1 MPFVNEFISKSDIE
15 KYGLDKI
22 YFDLN
27 PSQTELPSSF
37 NPHWTIDRERDI
49 IFRQIRAANPA
60 RDGEHWI
67 EFCLDVAGKKIF
79 VKIDRAHGSKSFNES
94 PYLIA
99 WDRIIDIYPLDIE
112 DNDIHKI
119 HGMLKEALT
128 VRGYDGARK
137 QIPNTTVTFNF

>member
-1 MPFVNEFISKSDIE
+1 MPFVNEFISKPDIE
-15 KYGLDKI
+15 KHGLDKN

-49 IFRQIRAANPA
+49 ILRQTRGSNPA

-67 EFCLDVAGKKIF
+67 EFCVQISGQKYF
-79 VKIDRAHGSKSFNES
+79 VKVNTGNGSDKLSEVPF
-94 PYLIA
+94 IMA
-99 WDRIIDIYPLDIE
+99 WGEVVDFYPSDIE
-112 DNDIHKI
+112 VSEHDEVLRL
-119 HGMLKEALT
+119 LKEALT

-137 QIPNTTVTFNF
+137 QIANIVVKFEF